1 MTVPAARTG
10 SVQDLFVKRIFQVP
24 DYQRGYAWE
33 QSHVED
39 FLGDLEY
46 LRLGKTHYTGTL
58 VLHSMNEEVMDEVET
73 PLARF
78 AIVDGQQRL
87 TTIVILLDSIRR
99 ALDDLGRALH
109 ADHIRSSFVETKEPN
124 GQTIHRL
131 TLNSGTN
138 RFFHQKILS
147 REPSQRTPSIAAER
161 RLERARST
169 VDEHIKKKTSASD
182 PDAAQRLLI
191 DLYKKVSQGL
201 LFSVYEVE
209 KEADVGVIF
218 EVMNDR
224 GKPLT
229 ELEKVKNYLLYASTT
244 LDIKNDLADK
254 VNAAWSSMLTRLMA
268 AELESSTDEERL
280 LKTQWT
286 VRYDARPRQWH
297 GAKSVKECFDVR
309 SKRHEGLTLVGRL
322 QEYTH
327 HLEEATIPF
336 CDAYAPTTTMAF
348 SQFKAFP
355 VETRNDIVE
364 WSGKLLRLRTLSTF
378 VPLLVAVRL
387 RYPTDADKY
396 LSILKLC
403 EMYAFRV
410 FAFKE
415 TRSDAGQAALFQVAN
430 AMMNKEKTYEQAIN
444 SIRWEIRRRCDN
456 EEFER
461 ILGHRVEAADW
472 YNWFSL
478 RYFLY
483 EYEIHRSRRYR
494 GGVTWD
500 ALTRNDK
507 RDTVEHILPQ
517 TIDKD
522 AYWKARF
529 SPEQHRSLLNDI
541 GNLTLTRY
549 NPTLSNRPFPDKKG
563 RRGQSGF
570 CYENSPFYGERELCE
585 WSDWTPEAIHERRER
600 LLNWARVRWA
610 VNFGGMEHRT
620 AEAEVEDDREGVED

>member
-1 MTVPAARTG
+1 MTVPVATTG

-33 QSHVED
+33 QSHVKD

-58 VLHSMNEEVMDEVET
+58 VLHSTNEEVMDEVET

-87 TTIVILLDSIRR
+87 TTIVILLDSIGR
-99 ALDDLGRALH
+99 ALDDLGCVRQ
-109 ADHIRSSFVETKEPN
+109 ADHIRSTFVETKEPN
-124 GQTIHRL
+124 GRTIHRL

-138 RFFHQKILS
+138 SFFHQKILS
-147 REPSQRTPSIAAER
+147 REPSQHTPSIAAER
-161 RLERARST
+161 RLDRARST
-169 VDEHIKKKTSASD
+169 VDEHLRSKISASD
-182 PDAAQRLLI
+182 PDGAQRLLI

-229 ELEKVKNYLLYASTT
+229 ELDKVKNYLLYAGTT
-244 LDIKNDLADK
+244 LDIDDLGDS
-254 VNAAWSSMLTRLMA
+254 VNAAWSSVLTRLMVA
-268 AELESSTDEERL
+268 GLESNADEERL

-286 VRYDARPRQWH
+286 VKYDARPRQWH
-297 GAKSVKECFDVR
+297 GAKSVKDRFDVR
-309 SKRHEGLTLVGRL
+309 SRSHEGHTLVDSF

-327 HLEEATIPF
+327 LLEEATIPF
-336 CDAYAPTTTMAF
+336 CDAYAPATTSAF
-348 SQFKAFP
+348 SQFDAFP
-355 VETRNDIVE
+355 VETKNAIVE

-415 TRSDAGQAALFQVAN
+415 TRSDAGQAALFKVAN
-430 AMMNKEKTYEQAIN
+430 ATMNKEKTYEQAAN
-444 SIRWEIRRRCDN
+444 SIMWEIRRRCDN

-461 ILGHRVEAADW
+461 VLRHRVEAADW

-483 EYEIHRSRRYR
+483 EYEIHRSKRYR
-494 GGVTWD
+494 GDVTWD
-500 ALTRNDK
+500 SLTGNDK

-517 TIDKD
+517 TIDKI

-563 RRGQSGF
+563 RPGQSGF

-600 LLNWARVRWA
+600 LLYWARSRWA
-610 VNFGGMEHRT
+610 VDFGGVEHRT